1 MAFLD
6 ALWSV
11 VPLHCRICRIW
22 FQGRNQWQW
31 HVKHGPQHRIEM
43 ERLASLSLAGL
54 IPLDAQ
60 LTQYLDE
67 YQRLRH
73 EAIESGLKR
82 RRLQDA

>member
-1 MAFLD
+1 MD
-6 ALWSV
+6 
-11 VPLHCRICRIW
+11 
-22 FQGRNQWQW
+22 
-31 HVKHGPQHRIEM
+31 
-43 ERLASLSLAGL
+43 RLASLSLAGL

-73 EAIESGLKR
+73 EAVERRLKR